1 MRRCIDI
8 RYIFHGFTQ
17 VRVLQYKKALQ
28 LNVKHVDTFYCSCLY
43 VSYTHNS
50 IRFQVTIVGTLTI
63 GIVAVT
69 KYGVSIQQ
77 YSFLYFRTIP
87 PFHGP
92 LYFDFYIILFILN
105 ADNVKSC
112 TYKSYLR
119 MTLFDELK
127 ELQEFLKFTDMVKKQ
142 WFLARS
148 QQFNTAPHWHHE
160 IGILFGN
167 TENHIVE
174 FKLRS

>member
-1 MRRCIDI
+1 MSR
-8 RYIFHGFTQ
+8 FHASTYFTGFTQ
-17 VRVLQYKKALQ
+17 VRILQYKKTLQ
-28 LNVKHVDTFYCSCLY
+28 FNVKHVDTFYCSCLY

-50 IRFQVTIVGTLTI
+50 IRFQVTIVGTLTL

-119 MTLFDELK
+119 ITLFDDLK
-127 ELQEFLKFTDMVKKQ
+127 ELLEFLKFTDIWSKTVIFNEKI
-142 WFLARS
+142 
-148 QQFNTAPHWHHE
+148 QQTNIAPPWDFDYE
-160 IGILFGN
+160 VYSVQYFS
-167 TENHIVE
+167 
-174 FKLRS
+174 KLDTCRLS